1 MKKIRLQGIG
11 WYNAIEAKDLVVGDV
26 ILHNFGYTSTV
37 TNISKSKSGKTI
49 NYHTITNGSGY
60 EADSRTTPSRL
71 FAVKRMNS

>member
-37 TNISKSKSGKTI
+37 TRIYPSKSGKTI
-49 NYHTITNGSGY
+49 NYHTVTSGSGY
-60 EADSRTTPSRL
+60 EADCRTTPNRL
-71 FAVKRMNS
+71 FAIKRVN

>member
-11 WYNAIEAKDLVVGDV
+11 WYNAIEANDLVVGDV
-26 ILHNFGYTSTV
+26 ILHNFGYTSTI
-37 TNISKSKSGKTI
+37 ISIEKSKSGKTI

-71 FAVKRMNS
+71 FAVKRVNS